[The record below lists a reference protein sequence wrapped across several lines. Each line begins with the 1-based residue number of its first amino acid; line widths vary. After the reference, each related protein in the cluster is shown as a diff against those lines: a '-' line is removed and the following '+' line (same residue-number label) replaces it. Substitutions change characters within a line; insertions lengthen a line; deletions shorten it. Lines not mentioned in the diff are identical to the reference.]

1 MERYDIRDEYELH
14 NLLKKLWA
22 HGHYNDYLDDAHRMT
37 FGRMPTLKI
46 GHTDRKNRSWISFRN
61 MVIFLTW
68 IWDAR

>member
-46 GHTDRKNRSWISFRN
+46 GHTDRKKQVVDIIQEHGYISY
-61 MVIFLTW
+61 LSS
-68 IWDAR
+68 